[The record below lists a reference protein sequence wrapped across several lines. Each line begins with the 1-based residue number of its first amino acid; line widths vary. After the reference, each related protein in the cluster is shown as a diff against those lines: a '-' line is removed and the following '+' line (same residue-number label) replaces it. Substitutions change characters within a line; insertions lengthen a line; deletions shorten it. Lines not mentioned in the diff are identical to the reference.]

1 MRKRYFS
8 RVDRQVAML
17 LSTILILSSLSIYFV
32 TTQIYYRS
40 VLKSLTGRVK
50 NIQEYIEHQL
60 TPETFSDINSKEDM
74 NKESYQKLK
83 NQMEEVRDIGDLRY
97 LYTAKKND
105 AGKLVYVVDGLPE
118 TADDFR
124 YPGDLIEVEIQEK
137 LESALKGEM
146 VLPDKIMDTDWGD
159 IFIAYFPLHDEDE
172 KVIGALGIELAADVE
187 AATFQEVSKSVSAV
201 CVTFCGIA
209 IAASILIFR
218 RISNPLYRDMA
229 NTDFMT
235 KLKNRNSYETDRENL
250 NARKRME
257 GMTVVV
263 IDVNNLKLAND
274 CLGHDIGDSCIINA
288 AKILQ
293 SVESARITAY
303 RYGGDEFVLLMENQP
318 EPEALLESIKDRFR
332 KYADKLK
339 VPVAIA
345 VGYAQFDPK
354 LDKDIRDTQKR
365 ADEQMYQDKMRIK
378 EKEEPMESV

>member
-235 KLKNRNSYETDRENL
+235 KLKNRNSYETDE
-250 NARKRME
+250 
-257 GMTVVV
+257 
-263 IDVNNLKLAND
+263 
-274 CLGHDIGDSCIINA
+274 
-288 AKILQ
+288 
-293 SVESARITAY
+293 RI
-303 RYGGDEFVLLMENQP
+303 
-318 EPEALLESIKDRFR
+318 
-332 KYADKLK
+332 
-339 VPVAIA
+339 
-345 VGYAQFDPK
+345 
-354 LDKDIRDTQKR
+354 
-365 ADEQMYQDKMRIK
+365 
-378 EKEEPMESV
+378 

>member
-1 MRKRYFS
+1 MFFLFVLKWARIYTIREYTNEKEVFFTS
-8 RVDRQVAML
+8 RPAGSNAAEYDIDFIQ
-17 LSTILILSSLSIYFV
+17 SIYFV

-172 KVIGALGIELAADVE
+172 KVIGALGIELAA
-187 AATFQEVSKSVSAV
+187 
-201 CVTFCGIA
+201 
-209 IAASILIFR
+209 
-218 RISNPLYRDMA
+218 
-229 NTDFMT
+229 
-235 KLKNRNSYETDRENL
+235 
-250 NARKRME
+250 
-257 GMTVVV
+257 
-263 IDVNNLKLAND
+263 
-274 CLGHDIGDSCIINA
+274 
-288 AKILQ
+288 
-293 SVESARITAY
+293 
-303 RYGGDEFVLLMENQP
+303 
-318 EPEALLESIKDRFR
+318 
-332 KYADKLK
+332 
-339 VPVAIA
+339 
-345 VGYAQFDPK
+345 
-354 LDKDIRDTQKR
+354 
-365 ADEQMYQDKMRIK
+365 
-378 EKEEPMESV
+378 